1 MSNWDLGEEFF
12 FYLWFHV
19 IEWENIGIFL
29 RDDLGCWCVCSMLDV
44 WLWFWMS
51 LFYKFDFS

>member
-1 MSNWDLGEEFF
+1 MEIIGKCMSNWDLGEEFF

-44 WLWFWMS
+44 
-51 LFYKFDFS
+51 